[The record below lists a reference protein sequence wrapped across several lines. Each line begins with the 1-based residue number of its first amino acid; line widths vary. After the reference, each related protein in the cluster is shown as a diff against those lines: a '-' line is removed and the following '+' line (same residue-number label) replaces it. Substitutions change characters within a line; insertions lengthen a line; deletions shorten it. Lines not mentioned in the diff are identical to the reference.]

1 LEESRVGTFVLNK
14 RKISKVLNRGMH
26 GPSCLGVTGNDD
38 SASYTF
44 GSWNTSLFAAGLI
57 AVSVKS
63 LFKIPT

>member
-1 LEESRVGTFVLNK
+1 
-14 RKISKVLNRGMH
+14 MH

-38 SASYTF
+38 SASHTF

-63 LFKIPT
+63 LFEKSHVAQQVFYMVIAEFSHKN